1 MRKQWIPGHFSLLP
15 RGLGTRLIP
24 DVLKRG
30 VVVPVY
36 KGSGK
41 DPLRV
46 DSYCSVTLSSM
57 VAKVLEFLCLQG
69 LEVVFL
75 EADLPHVNQT
85 AYGRSVS
92 CTDAIFTTQEV
103 IAKYLKCG
111 SKVYMRLSGLQK
123 AFVLVEYAVLIDKR
137 FEVGVNGKMW
147 RVLRNWYEG
156 GSCCVEIDGRL
167 SATYSV
173 GRGVKQGSVLSPAP
187 FLLVLDPLLRELQAS
202 GLGLSI
208 NNFYAGGFLHADDV
222 RTLASSKGTGHYGEG
237 VC

>member
-1 MRKQWIPGHFSLLP
+1 MVVIWLLNV
-15 RGLGTRLIP
+15 LNTIVELEVIP

-36 KGSGK
+36 TGSGK

-46 DSYCSVTLSSM
+46 DSYRGVTLSSM
-57 VAKVLEFLCLQG
+57 VAKVLEFLCLQR

-85 AYGRSVS
+85 AYRRSVS
-92 CTDAIFTTQEV
+92 CTNAIFTTQEV
-103 IAKYLKCG
+103 IAKYLNSG
-111 SKVYMRLSGLQK
+111 SKVYMCLYDLQK
-123 AFVLVEYAVLIDKR
+123 SFDSVEYAVLMDKL

-147 RVLRNWYEG
+147 RLLRYWYEG
-156 GSCCVEIDGRL
+156 GSCCIKVDGRL

-173 GRGVKQGSVLSPAP
+173 GRRGSVLSTAL

-208 NNFYAGGFLHADDV
+208 NNFYAGGFLHVDDV
-222 RTLASSKGTGHYGEG
+222 RTGP
-237 VC
+237 